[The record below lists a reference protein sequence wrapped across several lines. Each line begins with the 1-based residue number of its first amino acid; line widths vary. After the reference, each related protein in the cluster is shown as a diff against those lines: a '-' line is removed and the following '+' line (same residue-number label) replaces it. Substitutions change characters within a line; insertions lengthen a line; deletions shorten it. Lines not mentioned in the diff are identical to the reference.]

1 MAKTIPAKQKL
12 TIYQGATFSKTV
24 AMTDDA
30 DAPIDL
36 TGATARMQIRR
47 SVSSDTVLLELTTEN
62 GRISH
67 DGAGGVLTLVV
78 DDEDTAALSF
88 GNAVYD
94 LEIEYG
100 NGQVDRAL
108 YGDIIL
114 SKEVTRPPT

>member
-47 SVSSDTVLLELTTEN
+47 SVSS
-62 GRISH
+62 GSISH
-67 DGAGGVLTLVV
+67 EA
-78 DDEDTAALSF
+78 S
-88 GNAVYD
+88 
-94 LEIEYG
+94 
-100 NGQVDRAL
+100 
-108 YGDIIL
+108 
-114 SKEVTRPPT
+114 SS